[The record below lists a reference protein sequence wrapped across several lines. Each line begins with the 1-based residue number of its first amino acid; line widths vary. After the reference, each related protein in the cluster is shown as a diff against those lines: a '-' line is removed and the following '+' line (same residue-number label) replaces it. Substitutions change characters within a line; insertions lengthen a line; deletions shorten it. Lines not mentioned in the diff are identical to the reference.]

1 MSDNQADQ
9 AASNSLGLDLA
20 ALKIKDSPD
29 ASETKPSADTKDPAP
44 AEDSTKKATDGS
56 SEQAQADAGDGKK
69 ESKEKKK
76 PYVNPDRV
84 KTGGAQR
91 DKLSEEE
98 LAERM
103 ARIREQN
110 EKIKQRRLDVQADE
124 DEYKK
129 MQAAERA
136 KLAKQKK
143 VQENIDKAREQN
155 ARRKMDKI
163 QSREWDSGKPSRD
176 QGKPKKEEG
185 ADDGEKKPAQTIGIR
200 GAVRGGGR
208 GNGRGG
214 GRGRGR
220 GGSVTSP
227 PAKQTE
233 VEAAS
238 VPAASWTETGADA
251 DADAAAAEEAAKWL

>member
-1 MSDNQADQ
+1 MSDNQSADQ
-9 AASNSLGLDLA
+9 AASNSLGLDLE
-20 ALKIKDSPD
+20 ALKIKDSTDAPADPPASASTKDAASPAEGSGKPADEASDAKQGDNEQSPD
-29 ASETKPSADTKDPAP
+29 AS
-44 AEDSTKKATDGS
+44 
-56 SEQAQADAGDGKK
+56 KK
-69 ESKEKKK
+69 EPKKK

-124 DEYKK
+124 EEYKK
-129 MQAAERA
+129 TQAAERA
-136 KLAKQKK
+136 KLAKMKK
-143 VQENIDKAREQN
+143 VQENVDKAREQN

-163 QSREWDSGKPSRD
+163 QAREWDSGKPTRD
-176 QGKPKKEEG
+176 WKQPKKAGEET
-185 ADDGEKKPAQTIGIR
+185 AEDGDKKPAQSIGIR

-208 GNGRGG
+208 GG

-220 GGSVTSP
+220 GGGVTSP
-227 PAKQTE
+227 TAEKTEQAAAPAPAVAETPAPAE
-233 VEAAS
+233 TAAAS
-238 VPAASWTETGADA
+238 S
-251 DADAAAAEEAAKWL
+251 

>member
-1 MSDNQADQ
+1 MSDPQATDQ

-20 ALKIKDSPD
+20 ALKIKDSAVSAD
-29 ASETKPSADTKDPAP
+29 PSAQASSPVEGPTKSADEQTEVAP
-44 AEDSTKKATDGS
+44 DDDRAQDNSAE
-56 SEQAQADAGDGKK
+56 GKK
-69 ESKEKKK
+69 EPKEKKK

-129 MQAAERA
+129 TQAAERA
-136 KLAKQKK
+136 KLAKMKK
-143 VQENIDKAREQN
+143 VQENVDKAREQN
-155 ARRKMDKI
+155 ARRKMDKV
-163 QSREWDSGKPSRD
+163 QSREWDSGKPARD
-176 QGKPKKEEG
+176 WKQPKKPGDETAED
-185 ADDGEKKPAQTIGIR
+185 ADKKPPQSIGIR

-208 GNGRGG
+208 GG

-220 GGSVTSP
+220 GGGG
-227 PAKQTE
+227 AN
-233 VEAAS
+233 AAS
-238 VPAASWTETGADA
+238 VAEKKETVATPASEASTPAGTAAASS
-251 DADAAAAEEAAKWL
+251 

>member
-1 MSDNQADQ
+1 MADPNSTDQ
-9 AASNSLGLDLA
+9 AAANSLGLDLE
-20 ALKIKDSPD
+20 ALRIKDNPDSPRPHAQPAEGASASATDPPD
-29 ASETKPSADTKDPAP
+29 ATANPPSPGGEKD
-44 AEDSTKKATDGS
+44 DVG
-56 SEQAQADAGDGKK
+56 GDDKK
-69 ESKEKKK
+69 EHKGKKK

-129 MQAAERA
+129 TQAAERV
-136 KLAKQKK
+136 KLAKMKK
-143 VQENIDKAREQN
+143 VQENVDKAREQN

-163 QSREWDSGKPSRD
+163 QSREWDSGKPARD
-176 QGKPKKEEG
+176 WKQPKKDDSTED
-185 ADDGEKKPAQTIGIR
+185 ADKKPPQSIGIR
-200 GAVRGGGR
+200 GAVRGGA
-208 GNGRGG
+208 RGG

-220 GGSVTSP
+220 GGEVTSP
-227 PAKQTE
+227 TAEKTE
-233 VEAAS
+233 VAATS
-238 VPAASWTETGADA
+238 PAAKET
-251 DADAAAAEEAAKWL
+251 AAPDESASATASS